1 MDIEKTL
8 RAMSLEDKIALCEGA
23 DFWKTRSMAPYGIPA
38 LFMCDGPH
46 GLRKQEDVS
55 DMLGVHNSRKATC
68 FPTAVTTGDSWNPE
82 LMEEIGAAIG
92 EEALDQGVGLLLGPG
107 ANLKR
112 NPLCGRNFEYF
123 SEDPFLSGKM
133 GAAAVR
139 GIQSLGASA
148 CPKHFACN
156 NQEFMRNM
164 TDSRVSERALREIY
178 LKGFE
183 ICVKEAHPKNI
194 MTSYNKVNSV
204 YSHYN
209 YDLCTTIL
217 REEWGYTGNVMTDWW
232 MKPSKSPEFPNL
244 RDQAYRIRAQVDLLM
259 PGGERIT
266 NRKPDGTLLKTY
278 GLPGGIT
285 LGEIQRSAKNV
296 LTSVLNIEK
305 SEK

>member
-1 MDIEKTL
+1 
-8 RAMSLEDKIALCEGA
+8 
-23 DFWKTRSMAPYGIPA
+23 
-38 LFMCDGPH
+38 
-46 GLRKQEDVS
+46 
-55 DMLGVHNSRKATC
+55 
-68 FPTAVTTGDSWNPE
+68 
-82 LMEEIGAAIG
+82 
-92 EEALDQGVGLLLGPG
+92 
-107 ANLKR
+107 
-112 NPLCGRNFEYF
+112 
-123 SEDPFLSGKM
+123 
-133 GAAAVR
+133 
-139 GIQSLGASA
+139 
-148 CPKHFACN
+148 
-156 NQEFMRNM
+156 MRNM

-296 LTSVLNIEK
+296 LTSVLSIEK
-305 SEK
+305 IEK